1 MTDERTAEERI
12 MLNVGKALN
21 RVHLA
26 RVIPMDLMIVS
37 VKGDED
43 HTVKFSGMRS
53 VYHEIIQLLEGM
65 VAWTQRSGVIIG
77 ENLFTRR
84 ALHSRWC

>member
-1 MTDERTAEERI
+1 MREPGEGHT
-12 MLNVGKALN
+12 NG
-21 RVHLA
+21 
-26 RVIPMDLMIVS
+26 VS
-37 VKGDED
+37 VKGGED

-53 VYHEIIQLLEGM
+53 REFHEIMVYHEIIQLLEEM

-84 ALHSRWC
+84 ALNSRWC